1 VVFLQQGEALQ
12 LGIGLGKRQHGRIA
26 GRDGLDL
33 GVGKFLAADVL
44 GASQGVLAGDD
55 LRNEPSLGFKGLRG

>member
-1 VVFLQQGEALQ
+1 MIPFQDGEPLQFGVGFGQREDRRVA
-12 LGIGLGKRQHGRIA
+12 RRN
-26 GRDGLDL
+26 GLDL